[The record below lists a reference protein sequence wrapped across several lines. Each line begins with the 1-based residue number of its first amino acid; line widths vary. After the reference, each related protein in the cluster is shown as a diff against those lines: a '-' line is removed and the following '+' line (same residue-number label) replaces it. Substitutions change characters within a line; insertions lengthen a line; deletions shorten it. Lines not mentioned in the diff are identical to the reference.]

1 MRTLISALLVT
12 FGLLKIPLIMANE
25 QRLPPIPAIQREYRG
40 IWVATV
46 ANIDWPSKPGLP
58 SDQQQAE
65 AIKIL
70 DAAVDAKLNVI
81 VLQVRTSCDA
91 LYESQLEPWSYFLSG
106 TQGQPPSPAYDP
118 LSFWIE
124 QAHRRGLELHAW
136 FNPFRAKNTGQSYT
150 DCESHISR
158 TKPQLVKKYGND
170 KTSYLWLDP
179 GESTAREHSLSVFLD
194 VLQRYDVD
202 GIHIDDYFYPYPVD
216 DLPFPDDPAWQRYT
230 DSGGTSDR
238 DDWRR
243 ESMNQFIEQ
252 LYQDIKRIKPHVKF
266 GISPF
271 GIWKPGYPASVAGF
285 SQHDKLYADARLWL
299 NEGWCDYYSPQLYWA
314 ISAKQQS
321 FPALLRWWAE
331 ENKLGRHL
339 APGIYTSRIGNKTNG
354 YSVDE
359 VVSQTYVARHM
370 PGSHGVVH
378 FSMKSLLENREG
390 LGDKLKSGVYSEI
403 AITPAMNWLDDKP
416 PAAPKLKLE
425 LSDTTS
431 ILWESGDEQ
440 PIARWCLWTLVDGK
454 WDSRLLPGTHKQ
466 LDLQAAEKKVQAVA
480 ISAIDLFGNESSKTV
495 ARSGA
500 EKLQLLEKP

>member
-1 MRTLISALLVT
+1 MRTLILVCALACWWNSPASVHSSE
-12 FGLLKIPLIMANE
+12 PD
-25 QRLPPIPAIQREYRG
+25 LPPIPTVSREYRG
-40 IWVATV
+40 VWVATV

-70 DAAVDAKLNVI
+70 DTAADLKMNVI

-106 TQGQPPSPAYDP
+106 KQGQAPSPAYDP

-124 QAHRRGLELHAW
+124 QAHSRGLELHAW
-136 FNPFRAKNTGQSYT
+136 FNPFRAKNTGQTYA
-150 DCESHISR
+150 DCESHISQ
-158 TKPQLVKKYGND
+158 TQPQLVKKYGND
-170 KTSYLWLDP
+170 KTNYLWLDP
-179 GESTAREHSLSVFLD
+179 GEVAAREHSLSVFLD

-216 DLPFPDDPAWQRYT
+216 DIPFPDDPAWNRYVE
-230 DSGGTSDR
+230 SGGKSAR

-243 ESMNQFIEQ
+243 ESMNQFIKQ
-252 LYQDIKRIKPHVKF
+252 LYQEIKRIKPHVKF

-271 GIWKPGYPASVAGF
+271 GIWKPGYPSSVAGF

-321 FPALLRWWAE
+321 FPALLRWWSE

-339 APGIYTSRIGNKTNG
+339 VPGIYTSRIGNKTNG
-354 YSVDE
+354 YSVEE
-359 VVSQTYVARHM
+359 VVNQTYLSRHM

-378 FSMKSLLENREG
+378 FSMKSLLENRESIC
-390 LGDKLKSGVYSEI
+390 DKLKAGAYSEI
-403 AITPAMNWLDDKP
+403 AITPAATWLDSQP
-416 PAAPKLKLE
+416 PKTPEISIDRTNSKQVVAWKS
-425 LSDTTS
+425 SD
-431 ILWESGDEQ
+431 DQ
-440 PIARWCLWTLVDGK
+440 PVARWCLWTLVNGK
-454 WDSRLLPGTHKQ
+454 WQGRILPGGETRLEVPTSEMKIE
-466 LDLQAAEKKVQAVA
+466 AAA
-480 ISAIDLFGNESSKTV
+480 ICAIDLFGNESQPAT
-495 ARSGA
+495 AR
-500 EKLQLLEKP
+500 